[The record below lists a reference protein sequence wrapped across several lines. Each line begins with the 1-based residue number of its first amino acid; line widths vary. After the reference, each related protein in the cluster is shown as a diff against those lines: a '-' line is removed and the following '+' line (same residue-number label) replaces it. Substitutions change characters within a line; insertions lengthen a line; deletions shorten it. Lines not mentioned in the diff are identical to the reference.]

1 MILGINWVK
10 LIVHS
15 FVISDIFRLTI
26 VNVYFIYF
34 SSFKIFEKT
43 VDVEDGVL
51 VHCSKNHLVKLV
63 GIHVCVWIVDSIFA
77 PHQRTTWYL
86 FSWILW
92 FRLCEMGIST
102 INSTCYTETEIA
114 RHIIVQSWNLIVLK
128 VLLNHILEHVSQMT
142 IHQAEF
148 TVWILKAIP
157 AWLFTLTLLHDYT
170 LQNRYTFKSTTLIAV
185 SLTECYR
192 INFVNDRLSRI
203 FKTKFFVET

>member
-63 GIHVCVWIVDSIFA
+63 GIHVCV
-77 PHQRTTWYL
+77 
-86 FSWILW
+86 
-92 FRLCEMGIST
+92 
-102 INSTCYTETEIA
+102 
-114 RHIIVQSWNLIVLK
+114 
-128 VLLNHILEHVSQMT
+128 
-142 IHQAEF
+142 
-148 TVWILKAIP
+148 
-157 AWLFTLTLLHDYT
+157 
-170 LQNRYTFKSTTLIAV
+170 
-185 SLTECYR
+185 
-192 INFVNDRLSRI
+192 
-203 FKTKFFVET
+203 